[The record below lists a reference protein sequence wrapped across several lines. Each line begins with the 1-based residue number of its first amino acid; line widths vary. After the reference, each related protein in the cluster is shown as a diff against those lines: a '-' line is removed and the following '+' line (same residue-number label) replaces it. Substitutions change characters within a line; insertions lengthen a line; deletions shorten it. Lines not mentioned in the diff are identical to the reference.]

1 MDPGERTPGRG
12 GPGRRTMEPERP
24 ITGSGLRTPRAA
36 GVAGILF
43 SVLLGVAL
51 VLIIVS
57 QPPDPAKPGA
67 WLSDPA
73 RRGALVVALN
83 LVPFAGIAFL
93 WFIGVVRDRIGQLE
107 DRFFATVFLGSGLLF
122 VAMLFAGAA
131 FAGGLAAE
139 AAARP
144 VAAYGPDT
152 LALGR
157 QITSLLL
164 RLYAMR
170 MAAVFTMSAATIT
183 LRTRVVPRWIG
194 IAGIAVAV
202 VLLVSVG
209 LTLWV
214 ELLFP
219 AWILL
224 LSVDILRAGSRGS
237 FGAVPSPGQGA

>member
-1 MDPGERTPGRG
+1 
-12 GPGRRTMEPERP
+12 MEPERP

-43 SVLLGVAL
+43 SLLLGVAL

-57 QPPDPAKPGA
+57 QPSDPATPGA

-73 RRGALVVALN
+73 RRGTLVVALN

-93 WFIGVVRDRIGQLE
+93 WFIGAVRDRIGQLE
-107 DRFFATVFLGSGLLF
+107 DRFFASVFLGSGLLF
-122 VAMLFAGAA
+122 VAMLFVGAA
-131 FAGGLAAE
+131 FAGGLAAQ
-139 AAARP
+139 AAAGS
-144 VAAYGPDT
+144 GPDT
-152 LALGR
+152 LAIGR
-157 QITSLLL
+157 QVTSLLL

-194 IAGIAVAV
+194 ILGIAVAV

-224 LSVDILRAGSRGS
+224 LSVDILRAGLRR
-237 FGAVPSPGQGA
+237 SPGAATTVTDAA

>member
-1 MDPGERTPGRG
+1 
-12 GPGRRTMEPERP
+12 MEPERP

-43 SVLLGVAL
+43 SVLLGLAL

-57 QPPDPAKPGA
+57 QPSDPAKPGA

-73 RRGALVVALN
+73 RRGTLVVALN

-93 WFIGVVRDRIGQLE
+93 WFIGAVRDRIGQLE

-122 VAMLFAGAA
+122 VAMLFVGAA
-131 FAGGLAAE
+131 FAGGLAAQ
-139 AAARP
+139 AA
-144 VAAYGPDT
+144 VGSGPDT
-152 LALGR
+152 LAIGR
-157 QITSLLL
+157 QVTSLLL

-194 IAGIAVAV
+194 ILGIAVAV

-224 LSVDILRAGSRGS
+224 LSVDILRAGLRR
-237 FGAVPSPGQGA
+237 SPGATTTVTDAA

>member
-1 MDPGERTPGRG
+1 M
-12 GPGRRTMEPERP
+12 
-24 ITGSGLRTPRAA
+24 
-36 GVAGILF
+36 
-43 SVLLGVAL
+43 LLGLAL
-51 VLIIVS
+51 ILILIS
-57 QPPDPAKPGA
+57 APSDPTAPGA

-73 RRGALVVALN
+73 RRATIAVALN

-107 DRFFATVFLGSGLLF
+107 DRFFASVFLGSGLLF

-131 FAGGLAAE
+131 FSGGIVAE
-139 AAARP
+139 
-144 VAAYGPDT
+144 VAAGSAATPGPDA

-164 RLYAMR
+164 HLYAMR

-183 LRTRVVPRWIG
+183 LRTGVIPRWIG
-194 IAGIAVAV
+194 MLGIAIAV

-209 LTLWV
+209 LTLWI

-224 LSVDILRAGSRGS
+224 LSVDILRTGLRRSPRAGLGET
-237 FGAVPSPGQGA
+237 